1 MSATSPAMPTAP
13 PDSKRLHLPT
23 LSIEGFRG
31 IGSLSISRLGRVT
44 LFSGENGVG
53 KTTLLDA
60 VRVYAARGRST
71 VLSQLLWAH
80 DEITEYTDEDGDQV
94 LGPDWSALFY
104 GRHASLGT
112 SIAIGPDVEED
123 RLRIETLSDL
133 PIQADLFDEVSDNDV
148 LILKILLKHWTHYLQ
163 FSWLGSNRLAKRRSS
178 SRHPEFESSLPSAI
192 LCESL
197 GPGLPTD
204 SVIARFW
211 DEVALTDDE
220 YRAVDALNLV
230 FHDQVE
236 RVAMIG
242 FGRNDESR
250 TSLHSSRRR
259 RAVIRL
265 KGEGRPVPLKS
276 LGDGAVRLFC
286 VALALANCR
295 DGFLLIDEVENGIHY
310 SVQSDFWKM
319 VLQSA
324 QENNVQVLATTHSW
338 DCVAGFAKAAAEN
351 EEVDGVH
358 VRLEKYGERM
368 RAVEYSEEDLV
379 VAAEQGIEVR

>member
-13 PDSKRLHLPT
+13 PNSRRLHLPT

-44 LFSGENGVG
+44 LFSGENGIG

-80 DEITEYTDEDGDQV
+80 DELTEYTDEDGDQAFAS
-94 LGPDWSALFY
+94 DWSALFY
-104 GRHASLGT
+104 GRHALSGT
-112 SIAIGPDVEED
+112 SIAIGPGTKVA
-123 RLRIETLSDL
+123 RLRIEASSDL
-133 PIQADLFDEVSDNDV
+133 PTQMDFLEEAADGGV
-148 LILKILLKHWTHYLQ
+148 LALKIFYKKWEHDIPFASLRTH
-163 FSWLGSNRLAKRRSS
+163 RLSSVARRRIR
-178 SRHPEFESSLPSAI
+178 SRQPESQSPTEI
-192 LCESL
+192 RCESL
-197 GPGLPTD
+197 GPGLPSN
-204 SVIARFW
+204 SVIAQLW
-211 DEVALTDDE
+211 DKVALTNDE
-220 YRAVDALNLV
+220 PRAVDALNLI
-230 FHDQVE
+230 FHNQVE

-242 FGRNDESR
+242 DNDSR
-250 TSLHSSRRR
+250 PYIGDR
-259 RAVIRL
+259 RAVVRL
-265 KGEGRPVPLKS
+265 RNDDRPVPLKS
-276 LGDGAVRLFC
+276 LGDGAVRLFG

-310 SVQSDFWKM
+310 SVQPDFWRM

-338 DCVAGFAKAAAEN
+338 DCMAGFAKAAAEN
-351 EEVDGVH
+351 EEVDGAH
-358 VRLEKYGERM
+358 IRIERRGEQM

>member
-1 MSATSPAMPTAP
+1 MSATSPAIPTVP

-44 LFSGENGVG
+44 LFSGENAVG
-53 KTTLLDA
+53 KTTLLEA
-60 VRVYAARGRST
+60 VQVYAARGRDAIF
-71 VLSQLLWAH
+71 SQLLRGH
-80 DEITEYTDEDGDQV
+80 DELTAYTDEDGDQV

-112 SIAIGPDVEED
+112 SIAIGPDAEED
-123 RLRIETLSDL
+123 RLRIETSSDL
-133 PIQADLFDEVSDNDV
+133 PIQADLFDEVSDNEDLV
-148 LILKILLKHWTHYLQ
+148 LKILLEDRTHYLQ
-163 FSWLGSNRLAKRRSS
+163 IPVLGSDRLARRRSS
-178 SRHPEFESSLPSAI
+178 SRHLESESSLPPAI
-192 LCESL
+192 LCKSL

-204 SVIARFW
+204 VSIARFW
-211 DEVALTDDE
+211 DQAALTDDE
-220 YRAVDALNLV
+220 YRAVDALNLI
-230 FHDQVE
+230 FHDRVE
-236 RVAMIG
+236 RVAVIG
-242 FGRNDESR
+242 GDDDSR
-250 TSLHSSRRR
+250 TSLHSSRYRR
-259 RAVIRL
+259 RAVVRF
-265 KGEGRPVPLKS
+265 KGEGRRVPLKS

-319 VLQSA
+319 VLQA
-324 QENNVQVLATTHSW
+324 AHENNVQVLATTHSW
-338 DCVAGFAKAAAEN
+338 DCVAGFAKATAEN
-351 EEVDGVH
+351 EEVDGMH

>member
-1 MSATSPAMPTAP
+1 MSLTSPAMSMAP
-13 PDSKRLHLPT
+13 PDSKGLHLPT

-31 IGSLSISRLGRVT
+31 IDSLSISRLGRVT

-53 KTTLLDA
+53 KTTLLEA
-60 VRVYAARGRST
+60 VRVYASRGRST

-80 DEITEYTDEDGDQV
+80 DELTEYTDEDGDQV
-94 LGPDWSALFY
+94 FGPDWSALFY
-104 GRHASLGT
+104 GRHASSGT
-112 SIAIGPDVEED
+112 SIAIGPDMEED

-133 PIQADLFDEVSDNDV
+133 PTHLDFIDEAADDDV
-148 LILKILLKHWTHYLQ
+148 MALKTLYKHWDP
-163 FSWLGSNRLAKRRSS
+163 SIPLAPSRPRRPSSAARRRSR
-178 SRHPEFESSLPSAI
+178 SRYPESESLLPPAI
-192 LCESL
+192 QCESL

-204 SVIARFW
+204 VIASFW
-211 DEVALTDDE
+211 DNVALTDDE
-220 YRAVDALNLV
+220 QRAVNALNLI

-242 FGRNDESR
+242 DND
-250 TSLHSSRRR
+250 RRPYIGDR
-259 RAVIRL
+259 RAVVRI
-265 KGEGRPVPLKS
+265 KGQDRPVPLKS
-276 LGDGAVRLFC
+276 LGDGAVRLFG

-310 SVQSDFWKM
+310 SVQQDFWKM

-338 DCVAGFAKAAAEN
+338 DCMAGFAMAAVAN
-351 EEVDGVH
+351 EEVDGAH
-358 VRLEKYGERM
+358 IRLDRRGGQM
-368 RAVEYSEEDLV
+368 RAVEYSEEDLL